1 MSAPSIVAKEMWQPH
16 RLLQAADLGE
26 LLVLPSEDRS
36 WTKLGTLLY
45 RPADT
50 VAPRLLADQ
59 ERQVVWDMMATG
71 TLIEPGQWR
80 LTWCTWNGIVQM
92 AHQISPSLDGQ
103 TMLRRWNSYRPL
115 TVDGGLR

>member
-1 MSAPSIVAKEMWQPH
+1 MSAPSTLDQAMWQPH
-16 RLLQAADLGE
+16 RLLQAAALGE

-36 WTKLGTLLY
+36 WTKLGTLLH
-45 RPADT
+45 RPTDEI
-50 VAPRLLADQ
+50 APRLLADQ
-59 ERQVVWDMMATG
+59 ERQMVWEMMATG

-103 TMLRRWNSYRPL
+103 ATLRRWNGYCPL
-115 TVDGGLR
+115 PANGGLR